1 MKQKRVEG
9 EKNSEQP
16 EEEKDSDEIEQIDC
30 GKESKQDEGN
40 DEIANFI
47 RELRSKKMEM
57 EKSEAK
63 RKEAN
68 PDEPLPPL
76 KNLQVVAT
84 IFSYYGYLGEE
95 QNVLQFASQS
105 TRAYA
110 KSTSLEQAKGK
121 FAVHRFAPYYD
132 WPN

>member
-1 MKQKRVEG
+1 
-9 EKNSEQP
+9 
-16 EEEKDSDEIEQIDC
+16 
-30 GKESKQDEGN
+30 
-40 DEIANFI
+40 
-47 RELRSKKMEM
+47 MEM

-95 QNVLQFASQS
+95 QNVLQFAS
-105 TRAYA
+105 
-110 KSTSLEQAKGK
+110 
-121 FAVHRFAPYYD
+121 
-132 WPN
+132 